1 MRIPQNLL
9 RVYNMLMKTPSSSS
23 WHLLYN
29 FSIEKISRMV
39 WNNFMMHLCI
49 VATLCFFKIISPRNY
64 YYCDQDDFPWVCGSK
79 YVSKSNCCHRH
90 LILYISDVKKFPY
103 LPKIYISAIYLAIS
117 LPLWW
122 WWALHLNLESILCKC
137 GIRRSSTTLTL
148 KSPSNF
154 RNFKLQFFAS
164 IWGMLCTYI

>member
-39 WNNFMMHLCI
+39 WNNFMMHLCT
-49 VATLCFFKIISPRNY
+49 VATLCFFKITSPRNY

-90 LILYISDVKKFPY
+90 LVLYISDVKKFPY
-103 LPKIYISAIYLAIS
+103 LPKIYISAIKNSNTSA
-117 LPLWW
+117 
-122 WWALHLNLESILCKC
+122 NTK
-137 GIRRSSTTLTL
+137 SSTTCLEKDTHVC
-148 KSPSNF
+148 
-154 RNFKLQFFAS
+154 FFFPNMCIIFHTPLYLVS
-164 IWGMLCTYI
+164 LW